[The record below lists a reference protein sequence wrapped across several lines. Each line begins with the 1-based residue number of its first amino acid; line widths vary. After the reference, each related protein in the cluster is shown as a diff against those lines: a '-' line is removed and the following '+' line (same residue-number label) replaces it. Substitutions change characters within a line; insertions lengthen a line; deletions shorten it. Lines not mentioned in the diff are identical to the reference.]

1 MYFYISDCDLFI
13 FCHFKQVLI
22 DISLKAL
29 KEKAPAVK
37 VKVNK
42 SNIGF
47 KKKEENKANIGIK
60 YVEDGGGVELFCHV
74 RDLKVL
80 H

>member
-42 SNIGF
+42 SNMGF
-47 KKKEENKANIGIK
+47 KKKGRKKSK
-60 YVEDGGGVELFCHV
+60 Y
-74 RDLKVL
+74 RY
-80 H
+80 

>member
-1 MYFYISDCDLFI
+1 MYFYISDCELFFI

-29 KEKAPAVK
+29 KENAPAVK

-47 KKKEENKANIGIK
+47 KKKRQKTKQI
-60 YVEDGGGVELFCHV
+60 
-74 RDLKVL
+74 
-80 H
+80 